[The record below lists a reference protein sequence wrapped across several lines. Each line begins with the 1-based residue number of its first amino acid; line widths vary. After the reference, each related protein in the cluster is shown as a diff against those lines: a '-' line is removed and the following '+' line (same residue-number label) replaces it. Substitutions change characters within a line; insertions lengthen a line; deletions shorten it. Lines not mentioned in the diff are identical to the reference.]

1 MLIALAA
8 AKGQQVRARGV
19 HPVCILVVLVDEQD
33 DREKDRK
40 HEILQK
46 LLQKLPVAMVLE
58 RTEGIQTARATRSWS
73 GSRAHGFGT

>member
-46 LLQKLPVAMVLE
+46 FLQKLVRYQQSKNIMKSNESMV
-58 RTEGIQTARATRSWS
+58 RFMRSKMTILS
-73 GSRAHGFGT
+73 PA